1 MTLNIFRVEKI
12 NQSYEESRESSISFI
27 TKKGDIFSCCCDYY
41 KELSEGDLV
50 KINSL
55 SCLGIEYDD
64 LFTNEK
70 HEKKLNQINQWEYVA
85 YGEVIEVLSDSTIV
99 FDCGDVFLP
108 IENVTSDDKIIESW
122 VKFYIERLDA
132 IEIKKIES

>member
-1 MTLNIFRVEKI
+1 MTKKNIFEINKI
-12 NQSYEESRESSISFI
+12 NWSYEESRESSISFR

-50 KINSL
+50 EINSL
-55 SCLGIEYDD
+55 SCFGVEYDE

-70 HEKKLNQINQWEYVA
+70 HDKKLNKISEWEYVA
-85 YGEVIEVLSDSTIV
+85 YGEVIEVLSDSTIIV
-99 FDCGDVFLP
+99 DCGDVFLP
-108 IENVTSDDKIIESW
+108 IENVTPDNKIIGNW

-132 IEIKKIES
+132 IEIKKI